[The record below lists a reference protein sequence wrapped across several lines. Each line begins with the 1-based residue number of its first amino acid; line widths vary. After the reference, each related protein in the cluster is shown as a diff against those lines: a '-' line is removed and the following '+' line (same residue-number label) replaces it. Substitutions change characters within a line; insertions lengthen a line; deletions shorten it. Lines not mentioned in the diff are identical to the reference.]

1 MLAMDGHQ
9 PSESSGA
16 RPDCQES
23 EGRGLVCRVCRPWS
37 ARRRRPGSRCFRVG
51 ARRADDDQDASSPR
65 SSPQP
70 SWSSGDGDWE
80 DLTEQRRSS
89 SYPREVLTS
98 LESLWRERTLCDV
111 EIDASGEGVV
121 QAHRVVLAAGIPYF
135 RAMFTSNLRES
146 QAHRVSIKGVGLRAM
161 ELIVRFAYTG
171 RIEVDEKNVCQLLLA
186 ANMLQVQRITNACCR
201 FLERQLDPS
210 NCIGIAEFCQQ
221 HHIRELQD
229 RAERFAEQ
237 HFSMVCRLDE
247 FLSLPRPRLFE
258 LLRRDGLN
266 VSSEVEV
273 YEALVRWVRH
283 DERRRAGDLERA
295 LKKAVRCHRLA
306 PSFLRRQLAHCALL
320 RDTPGCADYLAD
332 VVRDLTLHRG
342 CSCCG
347 ERCPS
352 VPSLLYVAG
361 GYLRRSLNTVDCFS
375 AESDSWSAL
384 PPLPLERS
392 GPGGAFLGGLLY
404 VVGGRVLR
412 PPTELGEDVPVV
424 HCLDP
429 ARNCWSE
436 RCPMGVPRHRLGVA
450 VLDGLLYAVAGS
462 HGTNCLSS
470 VERYDPSTDE
480 WTSVASLSL
489 ARYGLGA
496 AVVRR
501 RLYAVGGCDSTTKF
515 GTVERYCPELDR
527 WDVVAPLKVPR
538 SGAGTVA
545 FGKHIY
551 VIGGYDGRG
560 QVTSVER
567 YDTDLDFWEMVAPLN
582 TRRSALS
589 AAVLDGKIFALGGYD
604 GQEYLSTVEVY
615 DPTTNVWTTGHP
627 MPSCKSGQ
635 ASCSSPAPC
644 VLHKV
649 S

>member
-1 MLAMDGHQ
+1 
-9 PSESSGA
+9 
-16 RPDCQES
+16 
-23 EGRGLVCRVCRPWS
+23 
-37 ARRRRPGSRCFRVG
+37 
-51 ARRADDDQDASSPR
+51 
-65 SSPQP
+65 
-70 SWSSGDGDWE
+70 
-80 DLTEQRRSS
+80 
-89 SYPREVLTS
+89 
-98 LESLWRERTLCDV
+98 
-111 EIDASGEGVV
+111 
-121 QAHRVVLAAGIPYF
+121 
-135 RAMFTSNLRES
+135 MFTSNLRES

-237 HFSMVCRLDE
+237 HFSMRGPPRTQVCRLDE
-247 FLSLPRPRLFE
+247 FLSLPRCRLFE

-332 VVRDLTLHRG
+332 VVRDLTSHRG

>member
-1 MLAMDGHQ
+1 MDGQ
-9 PSESSGA
+9 QQQESSGM
-16 RPDCQES
+16 RPECTAHG
-23 EGRGLVCRVCRPWS
+23 EGGRSRVCRPWS
-37 ARRRRPGSRCFRVG
+37 AARRRRGRCFRVG
-51 ARRADDDQDASSPR
+51 ARRADGSGDSDEDDALRSSPPPLPPR
-65 SSPQP
+65 SS
-70 SWSSGDGDWE
+70 GDRE
-80 DLTEQRRSS
+80 DQSEWA
-89 SYPREVLTS
+89 SYPREALSS
-98 LESLWRERTLCDV
+98 LESLWRDRKLCDV

-121 QAHRVVLAAGIPYF
+121 QAHRVVLAAAIPYF

-146 QAHRVSIKGVGLRAM
+146 QARRVSIKDVGLRAM
-161 ELIVRFAYTG
+161 ELIVHFAYTG
-171 RIEVDEKNVCQLLLA
+171 HIEVDEKSVCQLLLA

-221 HHIRELQD
+221 HHIRDLQD

-247 FLSLPRPRLFE
+247 FLSLPWSRLFE

-266 VSSEVEV
+266 VRSETEV

-283 DERRRAGDLERA
+283 DERRRAGDLESA
-295 LKKAVRCHRLA
+295 LRKAVRCHRLA
-306 PSFLRRQLAHCALL
+306 PSFLRRQLAQCALL
-320 RDTPGCADYLAD
+320 RDRPGCADYVAD
-332 VVRDLTLHRG
+332 VVRDLTLYRG
-342 CSCCG
+342 CSCCD

-361 GYLRRSLNTVDCFS
+361 GYLRRSLCTVDYFS
-375 AESDSWSAL
+375 AESGLWSAL

-392 GPGGAFLGGLLY
+392 GPGGAFLAGLLY

-412 PPTELGEDVPVV
+412 PPPELGEDVPVV
-424 HCLDP
+424 HCFDP

-436 RCPMGVPRHRLGVA
+436 RCPMGVPRHRLGLA

-470 VERYDPSTDE
+470 VERYDPSTNA
-480 WTSVASLSL
+480 WTSVAGLSL

-501 RLYAVGGCDSTTKF
+501 RLYAVGGCDSATKF
-515 GTVERYCPELDR
+515 GLVERYCPERDR

-551 VIGGYDGRG
+551 VIGGYDGQG
-560 QVTSVER
+560 QVSSVER
-567 YDTDLDFWEMVAPLN
+567 YDTDHDIWEMVAPLN

-589 AAVLDGKIFALGGYD
+589 AAVLDGKIYALGGYD

-615 DPTTNVWTTGHP
+615 DPATNVWTTGPP

-649 S
+649 L

>member
-1 MLAMDGHQ
+1 M
-9 PSESSGA
+9 
-16 RPDCQES
+16 
-23 EGRGLVCRVCRPWS
+23 
-37 ARRRRPGSRCFRVG
+37 
-51 ARRADDDQDASSPR
+51 
-65 SSPQP
+65 
-70 SWSSGDGDWE
+70 
-80 DLTEQRRSS
+80 
-89 SYPREVLTS
+89 
-98 LESLWRERTLCDV
+98 
-111 EIDASGEGVV
+111 
-121 QAHRVVLAAGIPYF
+121 
-135 RAMFTSNLRES
+135 
-146 QAHRVSIKGVGLRAM
+146 
-161 ELIVRFAYTG
+161 
-171 RIEVDEKNVCQLLLA
+171 
-186 ANMLQVQRITNACCR
+186 QRITNACCR

-247 FLSLPRPRLFE
+247 FLSLPRCRLFE

-266 VSSEVEV
+266 VSSEIEV

>member
-1 MLAMDGHQ
+1 MDGQ
-9 PSESSGA
+9 QRYQEESSSM
-16 RPDCQES
+16 RPEHTGHR
-23 EGRGLVCRVCRPWS
+23 EGGRSRVCRPWS
-37 ARRRRPGSRCFRVG
+37 ATRRRRGRCFRVG
-51 ARRADDDQDASSPR
+51 ARRADGSGDSDDDDASRSPPPPPR
-65 SSPQP
+65 SS
-70 SWSSGDGDWE
+70 GDRE
-80 DLTEQRRSS
+80 DQSEWA
-89 SYPREVLTS
+89 SYPREALSS
-98 LESLWRERTLCDV
+98 LESLWRDRKLCDV

-121 QAHRVVLAAGIPYF
+121 QAHRRTGSPSRTSGCAPWSSSCASPTPVASRWTR
-135 RAMFTSNLRES
+135 RASASCCSPPT
-146 QAHRVSIKGVGLRAM
+146 
-161 ELIVRFAYTG
+161 
-171 RIEVDEKNVCQLLLA
+171 
-186 ANMLQVQRITNACCR
+186 CCR

-221 HHIRELQD
+221 HHIRDLQD

-247 FLSLPRPRLFE
+247 FLSLPWSRLFE

-266 VSSEVEV
+266 VRSETEV

-283 DERRRAGDLERA
+283 DERRRAGDLESA
-295 LKKAVRCHRLA
+295 LRKAVRCHRLA
-306 PSFLRRQLAHCALL
+306 PSFLRRQLAQCALL
-320 RDTPGCADYLAD
+320 RDRPGCADYLAD

-342 CSCCG
+342 CSCCD

-361 GYLRRSLNTVDCFS
+361 GYLRRSLSTVDYFS
-375 AESDSWSAL
+375 AESGSWSAL

-392 GPGGAFLGGLLY
+392 GPGGAFLAGLLY

-412 PPTELGEDVPVV
+412 PPPELGEDVPVV
-424 HCLDP
+424 HCFDP
-429 ARNCWSE
+429 ARNSWSE
-436 RCPMGVPRHRLGVA
+436 RCPMGVPRHRLGLA
-450 VLDGLLYAVAGS
+450 ALDGLLYAVAGS

-470 VERYDPSTDE
+470 VERYDPSTNA
-480 WTSVASLSL
+480 WTSVAGLSL
-489 ARYGLGA
+489 PRYGLGA

-501 RLYAVGGCDSTTKF
+501 RLYAVGGCDSATKF
-515 GTVERYCPELDR
+515 GLVERYCPERDR

-551 VIGGYDGRG
+551 VIGGYDGQG
-560 QVTSVER
+560 QVSSVER
-567 YDTDLDFWEMVAPLN
+567 YDTDHDIWEMVAPLN

-589 AAVLDGKIFALGGYD
+589 AAVLDGKIYALGGYD

-615 DPTTNVWTTGHP
+615 DPATNVWTTGPP

-649 S
+649 L

>member
-16 RPDCQES
+16 RPDCQEG
-23 EGRGLVCRVCRPWS
+23 EGRSLVCRVCRPWS

-51 ARRADDDQDASSPR
+51 ARRADGDQDASSPR

-70 SWSSGDGDWE
+70 SSGDGDWE
-80 DLTEQRRSS
+80 DLAEQQRSS

-121 QAHRVVLAAGIPYF
+121 QAHR
-135 RAMFTSNLRES
+135 
-146 QAHRVSIKGVGLRAM
+146 
-161 ELIVRFAYTG
+161 
-171 RIEVDEKNVCQLLLA
+171 
-186 ANMLQVQRITNACCR
+186 

-210 NCIGIAEFCQQ
+210 NCIGIAEFCQL

-266 VSSEVEV
+266 VSSEIEV

-615 DPTTNVWTTGHP
+615 DPTTNVWTTGRP

>member
-1 MLAMDGHQ
+1 MDGHQ
-9 PSESSGA
+9 PSESSGV
-16 RPDCQES
+16 RPDCQGG
-23 EGRGLVCRVCRPWS
+23 EGRSRVCRVCRPWS
-37 ARRRRPGSRCFRVG
+37 ARRRRQGSRCFRVG
-51 ARRADDDQDASSPR
+51 ARRAGGSDEDAASSR

-80 DLTEQRRSS
+80 DQTEQRRSS
-89 SYPREVLTS
+89 SYPREILTS
-98 LESLWRERTLCDV
+98 LESLWRERKLCDV
-111 EIDASGEGVV
+111 EIDASGEGIV

-171 RIEVDEKNVCQLLLA
+171 RIEGGRE
-186 ANMLQVQRITNACCR
+186 
-201 FLERQLDPS
+201 ERLPATARRQH
-210 NCIGIAEFCQQ
+210 ATEFCQQ

-247 FLSLPRPRLFE
+247 FLSLSWSRLFE

-266 VSSEVEV
+266 VCSESEV

-283 DERRRAGDLERA
+283 DEHRRAGDLERA

-347 ERCPS
+347 ERSPS

-361 GYLRRSLNTVDCFS
+361 GYLRRSLSTVDCFS
-375 AESDSWSAL
+375 AESGSWSAL

-392 GPGGAFLGGLLY
+392 GPGGVFLGGLLY

-412 PPTELGEDVPVV
+412 PPTELGEDVAVV

-480 WTSVASLSL
+480 WTSVAGLSL

-515 GTVERYCPELDR
+515 GIVERYCPEQDR
-527 WDVVAPLKVPR
+527 WDVVAPLKGAPQR
-538 SGAGTVA
+538 SRR
-545 FGKHIY
+545 
-551 VIGGYDGRG
+551 VI
-560 QVTSVER
+560 T
-567 YDTDLDFWEMVAPLN
+567 
-582 TRRSALS
+582 
-589 AAVLDGKIFALGGYD
+589 
-604 GQEYLSTVEVY
+604 LSTS
-615 DPTTNVWTTGHP
+615 H
-627 MPSCKSGQ
+627 
-635 ASCSSPAPC
+635 
-644 VLHKV
+644 HRF
-649 S
+649 

>member
-1 MLAMDGHQ
+1 MDGQ
-9 PSESSGA
+9 QQQESSGM
-16 RPDCQES
+16 RPECTAHG
-23 EGRGLVCRVCRPWS
+23 EGGRSRVCRPWS
-37 ARRRRPGSRCFRVG
+37 AARRRRGRCFRVG
-51 ARRADDDQDASSPR
+51 ARRADGSGDSDEDDALRSSPPPLPPR
-65 SSPQP
+65 SS
-70 SWSSGDGDWE
+70 GDRE
-80 DLTEQRRSS
+80 DQSEWA
-89 SYPREVLTS
+89 SYPREALSS
-98 LESLWRERTLCDV
+98 LESLWRDRKLCDV

-121 QAHRVVLAAGIPYF
+121 QAH
-135 RAMFTSNLRES
+135 
-146 QAHRVSIKGVGLRAM
+146 
-161 ELIVRFAYTG
+161 
-171 RIEVDEKNVCQLLLA
+171 
-186 ANMLQVQRITNACCR
+186 R

-221 HHIRELQD
+221 HHIRDLQD

-247 FLSLPRPRLFE
+247 FLSLPWSRLFE

-266 VSSEVEV
+266 VRSETEV

-283 DERRRAGDLERA
+283 DERRRAGDLESA
-295 LKKAVRCHRLA
+295 LRKAVRCHRLA
-306 PSFLRRQLAHCALL
+306 PSFLRRQLAQCALL
-320 RDTPGCADYLAD
+320 RDRPGCADYVAD
-332 VVRDLTLHRG
+332 VVRDLTLYRG
-342 CSCCG
+342 CSCCD

-361 GYLRRSLNTVDCFS
+361 GYLRRSLCTVDYFS
-375 AESDSWSAL
+375 AESGLWSAL

-392 GPGGAFLGGLLY
+392 GPGGAFLAGLLY

-412 PPTELGEDVPVV
+412 PPPELGEDVPVV
-424 HCLDP
+424 HCFDP

-436 RCPMGVPRHRLGVA
+436 RCPMGVPRHRLGLA

-470 VERYDPSTDE
+470 VERYDPSTNA
-480 WTSVASLSL
+480 WTSVAGLSL

-501 RLYAVGGCDSTTKF
+501 RLYAVGGCDSATKF
-515 GTVERYCPELDR
+515 GLVERYCPERDR

-551 VIGGYDGRG
+551 VIGGYDGQG
-560 QVTSVER
+560 QVSSVER
-567 YDTDLDFWEMVAPLN
+567 YDTDHDIWEMVAPLN

-589 AAVLDGKIFALGGYD
+589 AAVLDGKIYALGGYD

-615 DPTTNVWTTGHP
+615 DPATNVWTTGPP

-649 S
+649 L

>member
-1 MLAMDGHQ
+1 MCRRTIGNITT
-9 PSESSGA
+9 PGA
-16 RPDCQES
+16 EDFFDSRQES
-23 EGRGLVCRVCRPWS
+23 RSRHRAACSQWTDTNRRSHLARGRTVKKVKDAVWCAGCADHGPR
-37 ARRRRPGSRCFRVG
+37 GG
-51 ARRADDDQDASSPR
+51 ADRAAGVSGWGRDVRTTTKTLPHR
-65 SSPQP
+65 GPSPQP

-247 FLSLPRPRLFE
+247 FLSLPRCRLFE

-320 RDTPGCADYLAD
+320 RDTPGCAGLPRGRGAGLDLAP
-332 VVRDLTLHRG
+332 RLQL
-342 CSCCG
+342 
-347 ERCPS
+347 
-352 VPSLLYVAG
+352 
-361 GYLRRSLNTVDCFS
+361 LRRAMSPACRPCSV
-375 AESDSWSAL
+375 
-384 PPLPLERS
+384 
-392 GPGGAFLGGLLY
+392 PGGAFLGGLLY

-538 SGAGTVA
+538 SGAGA
-545 FGKHIY
+545 
-551 VIGGYDGRG
+551 
-560 QVTSVER
+560 S
-567 YDTDLDFWEMVAPLN
+567 
-582 TRRSALS
+582 
-589 AAVLDGKIFALGGYD
+589 FAL
-604 GQEYLSTVEVY
+604 
-615 DPTTNVWTTGHP
+615 P
-627 MPSCKSGQ
+627 
-635 ASCSSPAPC
+635 ASSVFAVIS
-644 VLHKV
+644 
-649 S
+649 

>member
-1 MLAMDGHQ
+1 MDGRQQ
-9 PSESSGA
+9 PESSGM
-16 RPDCQES
+16 RPECQE
-23 EGRGLVCRVCRPWS
+23 GRSRVCRVCRPWS
-37 ARRRRPGSRCFRVG
+37 ARKRRQGSRCFRVG
-51 ARRADDDQDASSPR
+51 ARRAYGSGDEDASSSR
-65 SSPQP
+65 TSPQP
-70 SWSSGDGDWE
+70 SSWSSGDGDWE
-80 DLTEQRRSS
+80 DQTEQRRSS
-89 SYPREVLTS
+89 SSYPREALTT
-98 LESLWRERTLCDV
+98 LETLWRERKLCDV

-121 QAHRVVLAAGIPYF
+121 LAHRVVLAAGIPYF

-146 QAHRVSIKGVGLRAM
+146 HAHRVSIKGVGLRAM

-171 RIEVDEKNVCQLLLA
+171 RIEVNEKNVCQLLLA

-247 FLSLPRPRLFE
+247 FLSLPWSRLFE
-258 LLRRDGLN
+258 LLRRDSLN
-266 VSSEVEV
+266 VCSEIEV

-283 DERRRAGDLERA
+283 DEHRRAGELERA

-332 VVRDLTLHRG
+332 VVQDLTLHRG
-342 CSCCG
+342 CSCCD

-361 GYLRRSLNTVDCFS
+361 GYLRRSLSTVDCFS
-375 AESDSWSAL
+375 AESGSWSAL

-392 GPGGAFLGGLLY
+392 GPGGVFLGGLLY

-424 HCLDP
+424 HCFNP
-429 ARNCWSE
+429 ALNCWSE
-436 RCPMGVPRHRLGVA
+436 RSPMGVPRHRLGVA

-480 WTSVASLSL
+480 WTSVAGLSL

-515 GTVERYCPELDR
+515 GLVERYCPEQDR

-538 SGAGTVA
+538 SGAG
-545 FGKHIY
+545 
-551 VIGGYDGRG
+551 
-560 QVTSVER
+560 E
-567 YDTDLDFWEMVAPLN
+567 
-582 TRRSALS
+582 
-589 AAVLDGKIFALGGYD
+589 
-604 GQEYLSTVEVY
+604 
-615 DPTTNVWTTGHP
+615 
-627 MPSCKSGQ
+627 
-635 ASCSSPAPC
+635 
-644 VLHKV
+644 
-649 S
+649 

>member
-1 MLAMDGHQ
+1 MDRQ
-9 PSESSGA
+9 QQQESSSMRTTCKGHG
-16 RPDCQES
+16 
-23 EGRGLVCRVCRPWS
+23 EGRSRVCRPWS
-37 ARRRRPGSRCFRVG
+37 VRRRRNRCFRVG
-51 ARRADDDQDASSPR
+51 PRRADGSGDSDDASR
-65 SSPQP
+65 SSPLTP
-70 SWSSGDGDWE
+70 WPSGDRE
-80 DLTEQRRSS
+80 DQSEGA
-89 SYPREVLTS
+89 SYPREALSS
-98 LESLWRERTLCDV
+98 LESLWRDRKLCDV

-121 QAHRVVLAAGIPYF
+121 QAHRVVLAAAIPYF

-146 QAHRVSIKGVGLRAM
+146 QTHRVSIKDVGLRAM

-171 RIEVDEKNVCQLLLA
+171 RIEVDERNVCQLLLA
-186 ANMLQVQRITNACCR
+186 ANMLQV
-201 FLERQLDPS
+201 
-210 NCIGIAEFCQQ
+210 
-221 HHIRELQD
+221 
-229 RAERFAEQ
+229 
-237 HFSMVCRLDE
+237 CRLDE
-247 FLSLPRPRLFE
+247 FLSLPWSRLIE

-266 VSSEVEV
+266 VHSEIEV

-283 DERRRAGDLERA
+283 DERQRAGDLESA
-295 LKKAVRCHRLA
+295 LRKAVRCHRLA

-320 RDTPGCADYLAD
+320 RDSPGCADYLAD

-342 CSCCG
+342 CSCCD

-361 GYLRRSLNTVDCFS
+361 GYLRRSLSTVDCFS
-375 AESDSWSAL
+375 AESGSWSAL

-392 GPGGAFLGGLLY
+392 GPGGAFLAGLLY
-404 VVGGRVLR
+404 VVGGRLLR
-412 PPTELGEDVPVV
+412 PPPEMGEDVAVV
-424 HCLDP
+424 HCFDP
-429 ARNCWSE
+429 ARNGWSE
-436 RCPMGVPRHRLGVA
+436 RCPMGEPRHRLGLA

-470 VERYDPSTDE
+470 VERYDPSTNA
-480 WTSVASLSL
+480 WTSVAGLSL

-501 RLYAVGGCDSTTKF
+501 RLYAVGGCDSATKF
-515 GTVERYCPELDR
+515 GLVERYCPEQDR

-551 VIGGYDGRG
+551 VIGGYDGQG
-560 QVTSVER
+560 QVSSVER
-567 YDTDLDFWEMVAPLN
+567 YDTDLDIWEMVAPLN

-589 AAVLDGKIFALGGYD
+589 AAVLDGKIYALGGYD

-615 DPTTNVWTTGHP
+615 DPATNVWTTGPP

-649 S
+649 L